1 MGRALERLALNI
13 EPSAL
18 ERAIDRAESGT
29 ILQSARKAALWDLY
43 ARVWQTTGLAAGK
56 GWVGSFCE
64 AGWLHLGAAYDEAAR
79 EFRRPAPPP
88 L

>member
-79 EFRRPAPPP
+79 EFRRPPPPP